1 MVDIRNIEEV
11 VLPSYTYQVKN
22 GRIHGYIDGLEAMRQ
37 AVEKILL
44 TERFEWVIY
53 SSNYGV
59 ELERLIGKP
68 YDFVKADLER
78 TISQALLVDTRIKS
92 VQNFFIERQTKDS
105 LLCVFEVHTISGLF
119 KVEKEV
125 TLIND
130 R

>member
-68 YDFVKADLER
+68 VSYTHLTLPTK
-78 TISQALLVDTRIKS
+78 RI
-92 VQNFFIERQTKDS
+92 V
-105 LLCVFEVHTISGLF
+105 
-119 KVEKEV
+119 
-125 TLIND
+125 
-130 R
+130 

>member
-78 TISQALLVDTRIKS
+78 TISSSSKPKTACFVSLKSIPYLVYLKLKR
-92 VQNFFIERQTKDS
+92 R
-105 LLCVFEVHTISGLF
+105 
-119 KVEKEV
+119 
-125 TLIND
+125 
-130 R
+130 

>member
-53 SSNYGV
+53 SSNY
-59 ELERLIGKP
+59 
-68 YDFVKADLER
+68 
-78 TISQALLVDTRIKS
+78 
-92 VQNFFIERQTKDS
+92 
-105 LLCVFEVHTISGLF
+105 
-119 KVEKEV
+119 
-125 TLIND
+125 
-130 R
+130 

>member
-59 ELERLIGKP
+59 ELERLIG
-68 YDFVKADLER
+68 E
-78 TISQALLVDTRIKS
+78 TRIKS
-92 VQNFFIERQTKDS
+92 VQNFFIEQQTKES

>member
-92 VQNFFIERQTKDS
+92 VQNFFIEQKTKDS

>member
-68 YDFVKADLER
+68 YYFVKADLER

-92 VQNFFIERQTKDS
+92 VQNFFIEQPTKDS

>member
-92 VQNFFIERQTKDS
+92 IQNFFIEQLTKDS

>member
-92 VQNFFIERQTKDS
+92 VQNFFIEQQTKDS
-105 LLCVFEVHTISGLF
+105 LLCVFEVQTISGLF